1 MALTIKT
8 KEQKLRAFVVS
19 LEGSLDGNTSPDL
32 EKQLTYVIHEGK
44 AKVVTLDLAKVN
56 FLSSM
61 GVRVIFKAKKDLA
74 AAGGELC
81 MVNPSTPV
89 KKVFEII
96 QALPSVQIFTSIE
109 EMDAYLAKIQSD
121 PDKE

>member
-8 KEQKLRAFVVS
+8 KEQQLRVFVVS

-32 EKQLTYVIHEGK
+32 EKQLAYLIHEGK

-74 AAGGELC
+74 AGGGELC

-121 PDKE
+121 LE